1 MLARS
6 TYAPLLSGSNTIQCL
21 QMLGRG
27 QGFSSASWCP
37 LSGGSGHPN
46 PSRRLFLSLAP
57 HGAVVGDGLRN
68 NLTRSQMRV
77 AAGPSLLRAPRVQLG
92 GDPWRLR
99 VSPGNVR
106 RWIRAEANGSVDLA
120 LVWRSCGGLGVVA
133 SHGGW
138 HGRGGPDAC
147 GHQVVAASV
156 GCVVRVVRRGG
167 GRR

>member
-1 MLARS
+1 
-6 TYAPLLSGSNTIQCL
+6 
-21 QMLGRG
+21 
-27 QGFSSASWCP
+27 
-37 LSGGSGHPN
+37 
-46 PSRRLFLSLAP
+46 
-57 HGAVVGDGLRN
+57 
-68 NLTRSQMRV
+68 
-77 AAGPSLLRAPRVQLG
+77 
-92 GDPWRLR
+92 